1 MSQNIIHN
9 HGINEIYI
17 HDSHKAGIN
26 IHITGNG
33 NKIHIGKCL
42 AQSNIKIVIN
52 DDNNNIFIK
61 SIRCIRGLT
70 IHVGSHVKA
79 SNTQLNIGDDVSM
92 ENSCSILLYN
102 SGNVCNIGDDCMFSN
117 TITIR
122 CGEQPHLIFDKVTGE
137 YLDISEGVFIGNHVW
152 VGERVYIT
160 KNVTIPDECEI
171 GAASVVTKR
180 FVDAYCA
187 IAGNPAKV
195 VRNNIQWIRNKGYL
209 LEDSIFYSEF
219 AKVHDV

>member
-1 MSQNIIHN
+1 M
-9 HGINEIYI
+9 
-17 HDSHKAGIN
+17 
-26 IHITGNG
+26 
-33 NKIHIGKCL
+33 KI
-42 AQSNIKIVIN
+42 QSLLLVLISGSNYECSTRP
-52 DDNNNIFIK
+52 NIFIK

-79 SNTQLNIGDDVSM
+79 SKSQLNIGDDVSM

-122 CGEQPHLIFDKVTGE
+122 CGEQPHLIFDKITGE

-160 KNVTIPDECEI
+160 KNVTIPDECVI